1 MRAFRLIPVM
11 MALGFGEAAGQTA
24 PVDQGVFSIS
34 RGGAAY
40 GTESFLII
48 RQPSVEGGSYTLSST
63 RVVGGRT
70 IRTSLTTDSMG
81 APITYMRQEVGGSP
95 LTLVASGKSAG
106 RLTVSF
112 SEGDDR
118 SSKDYLVAP
127 GTLLLEDD
135 LMHQLYFVGLS
146 DLPRSIPYVAP
157 ASKTASSASLSLVDD
172 GEVELGN
179 KARIAARHFALGSG
193 AAKRDFWIDSSG
205 RLLRVSIP
213 GQQIEAIRAE
223 PPR

>member
-1 MRAFRLIPVM
+1 MRAFRLIPAM

-24 PVDQGVFSIS
+24 PIDQGLFSIS
-34 RGGAAY
+34 RGGAAF

-63 RVVGGRT
+63 REVGRRT
-70 IRTSLTTDSMG
+70 IRTSLTTDSLG
-81 APITYMRQEVGGSP
+81 APITYMRQDVGDVP
-95 LTLVASGKSAG
+95 MTVVASGKNVG

-112 SEGDDR
+112 SDGDER

-127 GTLLLEDD
+127 GTIRLEDD
-135 LMHQLYFVGLS
+135 LLHQLYLVAL
-146 DLPRSIPYVAP
+146 DYRPRSVLYVSP
-157 ASKTASSASLSLVDD
+157 ASKTTSSASLSFVEET
-172 GEVELGN
+172 EVELGN
-179 KARIAARHFALGSG
+179 KARIPARHFVLGSG
-193 AAKRDFWIDSSG
+193 LTKRDFWIDSSG

-223 PPR
+223 PPK

>member
-11 MALGFGEAAGQTA
+11 MALGFGTATGQTA
-24 PVDQGVFSIS
+24 PVDQGVLSIS
-34 RGGAAY
+34 RGGAAF

-48 RQPSVEGGSYTLSST
+48 RQPSAEGGSYTLSST
-63 RVVGGRT
+63 RVIGGRT
-70 IRTSLTTDSMG
+70 IRTSLTTDSLG
-81 APITYMRQEVGGSP
+81 APVTYMRQEVGGSP
-95 LTLVASGKSAG
+95 ITVVASGKSAG

-112 SEGDDR
+112 TEGEDR

-127 GTLLLEDD
+127 GTILLEDD
-135 LMHQLYFVGLS
+135 LLHQLYFVSLN
-146 DLPRSIPYVAP
+146 DRPRSVLYVAP
-157 ASKTASSASLSLVDD
+157 AAKTASSASLALV
-172 GEVELGN
+172 GETEVELGN